1 MFAIL
6 LLWIGRFRPRFHLF
20 GYFQAIL
27 PIKFVLDFSGTWT
40 RIAGVEGEHIDNLI
54 STKKTLGWYLP
65 NTAKLLKIVTTI
77 FSYWQNDTL
86 WFKKPL
92 PKNNLVS
99 SECST
104 YLERNYLNPALNP
117 PSDPPPNPVKSQDQC
132 NKTLTVEKC
141 YPRR

>member
-40 RIAGVEGEHIDNLI
+40 RIAGVEGEHVDNLI
-54 STKKTLGWYLP
+54 STKKTLGTYLTLQ
-65 NTAKLLKIVTTI
+65 NSLKLWQQSSVTDKMIPCDLKCH
-77 FSYWQNDTL
+77 YQ
-86 WFKKPL
+86 
-92 PKNNLVS
+92 KNNLVS